1 MLKTLVKTEDKD
13 NISHQ
18 NMGENDN
25 NDNSLYLRRQLKEDF
40 SGEDVYKWQYFGE
53 KNRNVHKL

>member
-13 NISHQ
+13 TISHQ
-18 NMGENDN
+18 NMGGNDK
-25 NDNSLYLRRQLKEDF
+25 NDNSLYLRRLLKEDF

-53 KNRNVHKL
+53 KNRSVHKL